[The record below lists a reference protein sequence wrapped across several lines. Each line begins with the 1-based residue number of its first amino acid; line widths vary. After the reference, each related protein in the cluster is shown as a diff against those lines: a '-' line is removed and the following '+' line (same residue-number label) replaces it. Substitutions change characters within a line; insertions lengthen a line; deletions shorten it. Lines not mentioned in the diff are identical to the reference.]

1 MVQQLH
7 LDPGLAG
14 NLVSIHCLTIALF
27 SPPLG
32 ILEPGWKVSVLV
44 PSLVLYGLFG
54 MAGALMQVFGPC

>member
-1 MVQQLH
+1 MAGVVAPILPEMVQQLH

-32 ILEPGWKVSVLV
+32 IEPGWK
-44 PSLVLYGLFG
+44 G
-54 MAGALMQVFGPC
+54 